1 MASVQLNLRD
11 LNRAALERL
20 VGQLIGATDKEEKE
34 ILDGLA
40 DAARKESEDLT
51 DLQEEKKGKPSP
63 VSTEEPEPKRRGR
76 SS

>member
-20 VGQLIGATDKEEKE
+20 VEQLVGATDKEEKE
-34 ILDGLA
+34 IMDGLA

-51 DLQEEKKGKPSP
+51 NLQEEKNGKPSP
-63 VSTEEPEPKRRGR
+63 VSTEEPEPKRSGSRK
-76 SS
+76 